1 MSDYQDFCEAFG
13 GCASDP
19 DFMDNW
25 LAEYGGDNYI
35 KSPLSQFDYTDI
47 AKKYELSNNEV
58 EQIKIY
64 MNIYNEN
71 NFKNQKDANKFITNE
86 NRWDEFPDI
95 RSLNDHGTYKNVPGI
110 LPKFYRI
117 TCEILDITKGN
128 GAQLIKATKY

>member
-25 LAEYGGDNYI
+25 LAEYGNDSSI
-35 KSPLSQFDYTDI
+35 KYRLAQFDYTDI
-47 AKKYELSNNEV
+47 AKKYDLSNNEV
-58 EQIKIY
+58 EQIQGY
-64 MNIYNEN
+64 MNIYNVH
-71 NFKNQKDANKFITNE
+71 NFKSQKEANKFITNKI
-86 NRWDEFPDI
+86 RWGEFPDI
-95 RSLNDHGTYKNVPGI
+95 RSLNDHGAYKNVPSI

-128 GAQLIKATKY
+128 GAPLIKATKY